1 MGRESTFKGNV
12 VALERGGAAEQ
23 IIADLQD
30 QILRGKLARGAKLPN
45 ERMLAER
52 YGVSSP
58 TIREAVRGL
67 AAIKMVEPRHGAG
80 TYVIAE
86 ADAMFA
92 AAATSLLQ
100 LNKITLLDVLDLLE
114 TLLEKVS
121 ALACAHAEDEELL
134 KLSRMLEK
142 LESADQSDD
151 FTGCLAAFIG
161 SLADASHNVLIAT
174 LTKFLVNLL
183 IELIRERPAAHR
195 AEVAAKLRT
204 DRRRLVEALMERDP
218 QRAARFVVRYHAHTR
233 SLLSGLVAAENSK
246 SRDHMHRACRRL
258 RGAR

>member
-1 MGRESTFKGNV
+1 MARESSSKDNV
-12 VALERGGAAEQ
+12 VPLERGGAAEQ

-30 QILRGKLARGAKLPN
+30 QILRGKLPRGVKLPN
-45 ERMLAER
+45 ERTLAER
-52 YGVSSP
+52 YGVSGP

-100 LNKITLLDVLDLLE
+100 LNKVSLLDVLDLLE
-114 TLLEKVS
+114 TLLGKVS
-121 ALACAHAEDEELL
+121 ALACAHAEDDELSN
-134 KLSRMLEK
+134 LSRMLDK
-142 LESADQSDD
+142 LDSVDQSDEFID
-151 FTGCLAAFIG
+151 CLADFQG

-174 LTKFLVNLL
+174 LVKFLVNLL
-183 IELIRERPAAHR
+183 VEHLREEPAAQR
-195 AEVAAKLRT
+195 AEVAAKLRS
-204 DRRRLVEALMERDP
+204 DRRRLVAALIERDA
-218 QRAARFVVRYHAHTR
+218 QRAARLVARYHVHTR
-233 SLLSGLVAAENSK
+233 SLVSRLVAADSSK

>member
-1 MGRESTFKGNV
+1 MGRESTSKGNV
-12 VALERGGAAEQ
+12 VPLERGGAAEQ

-30 QILRGKLARGAKLPN
+30 QILRGKLPRGAKLPN
-45 ERMLAER
+45 ERTLAER
-52 YGVSSP
+52 YGVSGP

-100 LNKITLLDVLDLLE
+100 LNKIGLLDVLDLLE
-114 TLLEKVS
+114 TLLEKVC
-121 ALACAHAEDEELL
+121 ALACAHAEDEELSI
-134 KLSRMLEK
+134 LSRVLEK
-142 LESADQSDD
+142 LDSVDQSDD
-151 FTGCLAAFIG
+151 FTGRLAEFLGA
-161 SLADASHNVLIAT
+161 LADASHNVLIAT
-174 LTKFLVNLL
+174 LTKFLANLL
-183 IELIRERPAAHR
+183 IELVREQPAAQR
-195 AEVAAKLRT
+195 ADVAPKLRT
-204 DRRRLVEALMERDP
+204 DRRRLVEALLERDP

-233 SLLSGLVAAENSK
+233 NLVSGLVAAENSK